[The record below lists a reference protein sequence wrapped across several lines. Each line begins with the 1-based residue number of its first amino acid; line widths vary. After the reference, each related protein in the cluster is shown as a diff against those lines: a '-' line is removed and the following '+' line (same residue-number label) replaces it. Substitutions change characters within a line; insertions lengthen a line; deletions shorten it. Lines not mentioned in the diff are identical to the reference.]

1 MGRSVKL
8 NKEIRIRQTEMLVHE
23 QHTQMR
29 HSLLADVKWQ
39 AVYWGTRGQRESNEE
54 HFGLPSG
61 WPLELLRAW
70 MRGGVTSLVSPG
82 SSESR
87 WGALRDS
94 REEGRSHLQPNKQ
107 LDTQSL
113 GHLPRP
119 WRIKGGRRLPCN
131 YDGYLS
137 HLSRCVWCVIHVCFS
152 WLLVCVGV
160 CLGGILIFPCVC

>member
-1 MGRSVKL
+1 MSS
-8 NKEIRIRQTEMLVHE
+8 
-23 QHTQMR
+23 R
-29 HSLLADVKWQ
+29 HSWGTVVVSLLADVKWQ

-61 WPLELLRAW
+61 WLPELLRAW
-70 MRGGVTSLVSPG
+70 MRGGVTSLVSLG

-87 WGALRDS
+87 WGALRDP

-113 GHLPRP
+113 CHLPRL

-137 HLSRCVWCVIHVCFS
+137 HLSRCVWCSSAFHDFHA
-152 WLLVCVGV
+152 WVCVCV
-160 CLGGILIFPCVC
+160 RGILIFPCVY